1 MPGHAHARMRMHCHT
16 IPPTQ
21 AFWPALVVIALYEYL
36 LFVVYCRLVSDTLS
50 KYIAVPAY
58 LLCIVYCRLDTNLLS
73 RGKPAVLKLATA
85 AFGANASWVTIATA
99 LQIQVNL
106 NQALLPTQP

>member
-1 MPGHAHARMRMHCHT
+1 MPRACHAYAHAPSHDTSC
-16 IPPTQ
+16 PPQ

-36 LFVVYCRLVSDTLS
+36 LFVVYCRLVSIPIAS
-50 KYIAVPAY
+50 IAVPAY
-58 LLCIVYCRLDTNLLS
+58 LLCILYCRLDTNLLS